1 MNTLSKRVK
10 QCRLALNLSQA
21 QLAKK
26 VGMSQQSMHAIEA
39 GEIQRPRLI
48 LELAKELNCDP
59 NWLVYGEGN
68 AA

>member
-1 MNTLSKRVK
+1 
-10 QCRLALNLSQA
+10 
-21 QLAKK
+21 
-26 VGMSQQSMHAIEA
+26 MHAIEA